1 MALKIVK
8 INSAPARIALI
19 SVALAAIVLAWFFGK
34 WNFANAVAERID
46 TAQPEAKSVA
56 DWLISLA
63 PADPQTHF
71 AAGRTFEKTFDPGDL
86 DRSLA
91 EYETAASLSP
101 HHYVMWLNVGKARS
115 LNGDAGGA
123 LSAYGQA
130 LRLAPNYASV
140 QWAYGNALIRQGRV
154 DEGFAM
160 ITKAADANPDYART
174 TALTALE
181 MFEGDLT
188 RVRHALG
195 DTDAMTAALAAV
207 LAKQGRFDEAVQT
220 WSRIGDRS
228 GHQKL
233 GQSLVE
239 QLATAKKFQLA
250 AGISAGLQGEG
261 SEKPESGKILN
272 GGFETNI
279 KLRDAGLF
287 EWQIGAG
294 AKPQIGQ
301 AEGGAHAGRYSLIF
315 VFDTFATTDF
325 RSISQIVPVEPGVEY
340 ELELFYKSD
349 VKSSASL
356 RWEIADVANSA
367 TITAGAPITPAG
379 EWTSTKVK
387 FTVPAGTDAV
397 IVRLGRDGCSGP
409 SCPFSGKVSFDDFSL
424 RRVSG
429 S

>member
-1 MALKIVK
+1 VALKIIK
-8 INSAPARIALI
+8 INSAPARLALI
-19 SVALAAIVLAWFFGK
+19 AVAVAAIVSAWFFGK

-56 DWLISLA
+56 EWLISLA
-63 PADPQTHF
+63 PNDPQTHF

-91 EYETAASLSP
+91 EYERAAALSP
-101 HHYVMWLNVGKARS
+101 NHYVMWLNVGKARS

-123 LSAYGQA
+123 LSAYAQA

-140 QWAYGNALIRQGRV
+140 QWAYGNALIRQGRA

-160 ITKAADANPDYART
+160 IAKAAAANPDYART

-181 MFEGDLT
+181 MFDGDLT
-188 RVRHALG
+188 RVRSALG
-195 DTDAMTAALAAV
+195 DSDLMSASLAAV
-207 LAKQGRFDEAVQT
+207 LAKQGRFDEAVEI

-228 GHQKL
+228 AHQKL
-233 GQSLVE
+233 GISLIE
-239 QLATAKKFQLA
+239 QLATARKYQLA
-250 AGISAGLQGEG
+250 ARISAGQQGEG
-261 SEKPESGKILN
+261 AEKPESGKILN

-287 EWQIGAG
+287 EWQIAAG

-301 AEGGAHAGRYSLIF
+301 AEGGAHGGRYSLIF

-325 RSISQIVPVEPGVEY
+325 RSISQIVPVEPGAEY

-356 RWEIADVANSA
+356 RWEIADAANLA
-367 TITAGAPITPAG
+367 TIAAAPPITPAG

-387 FTVPAGTDAV
+387 FAVPAGADAV
-397 IVRLGRDGCSGP
+397 IVRLGRDGCNGP
-409 SCPFSGKVSFDDFSL
+409 SCPFSGKVSFDDLSL
-424 RRVSG
+424 RKL
-429 S
+429 